1 LQVHEHVVSKVSR
14 QKSNAFILLGKK
26 FEKASRYKLF
36 SLGKN
41 IVNKSKK
48 KKKTPKVMTF
58 QLSAEGQKK

>member
-41 IVNKSKK
+41 IVKKSKK
-48 KKKTPKVMTF
+48 KKKDT
-58 QLSAEGQKK
+58 QSDDISIISRRAKK